1 MVVRLSDQNMRRG
14 GNLII
19 ETYSMAEGRLVSF
32 QKLIVPISL
41 VRLVRLA
48 LVSGSVLSLPLL
60 SAADRLPLHN
70 IVVRAEL

>member
-1 MVVRLSDQNMRRG
+1 MEYFV
-14 GNLII
+14 
-19 ETYSMAEGRLVSF
+19 TYSMAEGRLVSS

-70 IVVRAEL
+70 ILVRAEL